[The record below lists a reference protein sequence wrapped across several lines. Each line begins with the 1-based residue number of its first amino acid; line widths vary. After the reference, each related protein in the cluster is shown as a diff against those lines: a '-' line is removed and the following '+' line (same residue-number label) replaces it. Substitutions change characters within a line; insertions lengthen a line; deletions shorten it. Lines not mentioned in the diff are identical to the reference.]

1 MLFCIFTF
9 HILICRIGLPRR
21 GSNRFIRFLLI
32 NCLLNKLLLHNL
44 LSFKFFNFVVKCQCL
59 HLLLN
64 QFLLHTSCVLKLLLL
79 LVFIS
84 VIKYTIILRWTFLI
98 PLPSTVFIPVEK
110 RINDI
115 LFVCLVVVV
124 VFFV

>member
-1 MLFCIFTF
+1 MLYCLFTF
-9 HILICRIGLPRR
+9 RILICRIGLPRR
-21 GSNRFIRFLLI
+21 GSNRFISFFLI

-44 LSFKFFNFVVKCQCL
+44 LSFKSFNFVVKCQCL

-84 VIKYTIILRWTFLI
+84 VTKYTIIMRWTFLII
-98 PLPSTVFIPVEK
+98 PLPSTVLPVEK
-110 RINDI
+110 
-115 LFVCLVVVV
+115 
-124 VFFV
+124 